1 MIARTLFAS
10 TLPGRRTAFAC
21 LGVISTA
28 LGLAA
33 CGGGHGTEF
42 ETQAIAAP
50 LELPADTVL
59 PPPLR
64 VHAVTAIAGLP
75 DAEPADPGKAARRD
89 RYMPLQ
95 QAEWLS
101 AAEQGEVLW
110 IDVSCCKANVAE
122 NAAATRQALTDSALP
137 ESTAIF
143 VTGSDA
149 RLAAAVA
156 HRLDAAGLP
165 RVFLV
170 SR

>member
-1 MIARTLFAS
+1 MIAKTLCAP

-21 LGVISTA
+21 LGVICGA

-42 ETQAIAAP
+42 ETQAVAAP
-50 LELPADTVL
+50 LELPADTS
-59 PPPLR
+59 PPSPRL
-64 VHAVTAIAGLP
+64 HAGATMP
-75 DAEPADPGKAARRD
+75 SPSDAEPVDPGKAVRRD
-89 RYMPLQ
+89 RYLPRE
-95 QAEWLS
+95 QAESLS
-101 AAEQGEVLW
+101 AAEQDEVLW
-110 IDVSCCKANVAE
+110 IDVSCCKANATE

-137 ESTAIF
+137 DSTAIF

>member
-1 MIARTLFAS
+1 MIARTLCAP
-10 TLPGRRTAFAC
+10 TLPRRRTVLAC
-21 LGVISTA
+21 LGVICAA

-50 LELPADTVL
+50 LELPADPSL
-59 PPPLR
+59 PAP
-64 VHAVTAIAGLP
+64 
-75 DAEPADPGKAARRD
+75 RD
-89 RYMPLQ
+89 RYLPRQ
-95 QAEWLS
+95 QAELLS
-101 AAEQGEVLW
+101 AAEQDDVLW
-110 IDVSCCKANVAE
+110 IDVSCCKANATE
-122 NAAATRQALTDSALP
+122 NAGATRQALTDSALP
-137 ESTAIF
+137 DSTAIF

-170 SR
+170 AR

>member
-1 MIARTLFAS
+1 MIAKTPCA
-10 TLPGRRTAFAC
+10 THLPGRRTALTC
-21 LGVISTA
+21 LGVICGA

-50 LELPADTVL
+50 LELPADSAL
-59 PPPLR
+59 PAP
-64 VHAVTAIAGLP
+64 
-75 DAEPADPGKAARRD
+75 RRD
-89 RYMPLQ
+89 RYVPRQ
-95 QAEWLS
+95 QAELLS
-101 AAEQGEVLW
+101 AAEPDEVLW
-110 IDVSCCKANVAE
+110 IDVSCCRADATE

-137 ESTAIF
+137 DSTAIF

-156 HRLDAAGLP
+156 HRLDAAGMP

>member
-1 MIARTLFAS
+1 MIATTLCACN
-10 TLPGRRTAFAC
+10 LPGRRTVLAC
-21 LGVISTA
+21 LGVICGA

-50 LELPADTVL
+50 LELPAD
-59 PPPLR
+59 
-64 VHAVTAIAGLP
+64 
-75 DAEPADPGKAARRD
+75 PARPVPRD
-89 RYMPLQ
+89 RYLPRQ
-95 QAEWLS
+95 QAELLS
-101 AAEQGEVLW
+101 AAEQDDVLW
-110 IDVSCCKANVAE
+110 IDVSCCKANATE

-137 ESTAIF
+137 DSTAIF